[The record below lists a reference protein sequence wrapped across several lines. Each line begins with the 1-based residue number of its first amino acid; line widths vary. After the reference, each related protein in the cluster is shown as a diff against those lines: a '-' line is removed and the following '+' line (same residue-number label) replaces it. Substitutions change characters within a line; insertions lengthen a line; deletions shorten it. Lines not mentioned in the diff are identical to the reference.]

1 MRGLK
6 YILFMLALILSVSM
20 KGQYN
25 PTNPAEPGVYYTLT
39 LGVTPSGAGSFNINT
54 VTSYSEGTNVSLR
67 AYTNT
72 NFAFVAWEED
82 GVVISTSTSFTY
94 KMTAKNTKLIARYKY
109 NPSNPGEPTMPD
121 SPVYSILTLGCTPS
135 SAGYFNISS
144 GNKYEV
150 GSSVSLRAYTNSNFT
165 FVNWTENGE
174 VISTSNQF
182 TYVMKADNPK
192 LVANYKYTP
201 SSPGEPSE
209 PKIFHKLHLN
219 CNPSSG
225 GYFNVSSGNN
235 YQENSSV
242 SLRAYSNQYYTF
254 VNWTIGDSVVS
265 NNYSFSYIMPKHDV
279 TLTANYTYNYNPSNP
294 DEPNKPALTDVN
306 LYGMTENGVR
316 GQKITFPLFLENSQ
330 SVYGVILDVQFP
342 EGFKAHT
349 SEINSAGRA
358 SGHELK
364 ISELGNNNFR
374 IFIQGENPFE
384 SDNGKLFE
392 IPVTIPD
399 TTRMGYN
406 YPIILS
412 HGVMLGAD
420 NSQSLISAR
429 NGYIYVE
436 KISEDGLYAKYSY
449 DKLQGRVKF
458 TNQSSGKAVSY
469 LWDFG
474 DGTTSTEKDPLHVY
488 AKSGYYTVKLTAKGE
503 IDEDIAESTVLIN
516 DESSWKVEGTFYL
529 SDEIKGVRYFTTAES
544 LFDFIA
550 ARPIAGNIKVA
561 VKSGGDY
568 TYPLS
573 SSNVSKLR
581 TIQSSLVD
589 KAFTL
594 SFMKEGSGR
603 NSILSFGEKSQSIEP
618 DVVQLFISLGSNLK
632 CDGVETQLWGTA
644 FDAAK
649 ILSIKNQTIHSG
661 EKSSEVDFSSIS
673 PDLIFTWT
681 LAEEFTGVSGYE
693 KTGTRTIPSMTIV
706 NEAEGNRTLIYNIIG
721 TRDGQKFCEL
731 TNSITITPA
740 LVGIFSSLTP
750 LNGTISESTSVSLSW
765 NNIINAVYDVY
776 LWNANNQRPQTPV
789 VTGTT
794 NLRYQSNGFCQNG
807 NTYKWQ
813 VIARN
818 ESQTLASD
826 TMSFSIR
833 ALPNLHVY
841 AVDCSTPMA
850 GEKFTVQWTV
860 RNDGVG
866 STGETQ
872 WNDYIWLV
880 TDVYAGTVSSNS
892 SNNATLLAT
901 IPNVKALESGESYE
915 NKVDI
920 TLGERVYGNYY
931 IIVAADMYSI
941 TDIRWNAVGGSIV
954 NPYNPSQNGSP
965 YKHLYATTTASY
977 NNVYEQGEQPTLSD
991 NFFYK
996 KIDIAVQPLADL
1008 QVPEITSF
1016 VIPSVEPNLAAA
1028 ARQRKI
1034 GGYAP
1039 GGNYETP
1046 LITWEECYVPTPLT
1060 AAGLRNS
1067 TAFYSG
1073 KKIAVKVKVAN
1084 KGAKDSEKP
1093 FKTVLYISH
1102 SADKDNG
1109 QLYAIGSESYSQN
1122 IPAGGDATL
1131 TYTFYLPYDWYGD
1144 TYFYAY
1150 ADIDD
1155 NVYELANI
1163 QNNWGKSN
1171 KYNILLC
1178 PGADFQP
1185 NNINIPTSI
1194 ASSDEFNVSYKVTN
1208 RGSGIPYSHT
1218 WKDKI
1223 YISTNKDGLDDKAIL
1238 LKTIE
1243 NNGYFQGPTLPA
1255 SADGGGGPVIIAPEY
1270 FKFQGDNYS
1279 KNVSVRLSQ
1288 LAEGTYYVYVKVDSE
1303 DQVFEYDGEENN
1315 ILRSGP
1321 INVKLV
1327 EPDISVELV
1336 SISSD
1341 TLSTGDEIAVTW
1353 KLKNNGTGD
1362 IKDVKITDAFYA
1374 TANMDGTGGTQF
1386 AKVENNVWIAA
1397 GSEKTLRA
1405 NIKIPSNSN
1414 LNGIRYI
1421 YAKTNVNGTLKE
1433 LSSSNNTSGVIKSW
1447 FTYVTTPS
1455 TPTETVKKGANLTV
1469 RDLSMQSSVKPG
1481 DTATI
1486 TFVAKNNGDEDL
1498 ANIEV
1503 AKEVYVSTDYQSSVS
1518 NLTKCEV
1525 ISSTGTVAKLKAG
1538 ESRSLQLKFTVPEN
1552 WKGGLKYVYVYL
1564 DRTNH
1569 LGEKSTYDNNAY
1581 TTFTLEG
1588 NLPDLH
1594 VTDCQLPDTIM
1605 TSQDITLKFKIANNG
1620 EWDASNSMTLVYLSS
1635 SNSSTYNANQLASL
1649 STPTIPMGGD
1659 TEQTVTFSVADKK
1672 AGKWY
1677 VIIKADAYSN
1687 NNELS
1692 EDNNMT
1698 AIPVTVLQS
1707 PLPDLM
1713 VESVTTDEIITSGLP
1728 VKITTTVANNGKSVT
1743 RSNKWTETYYL
1754 SSSIVLN
1761 TNSAIQ
1767 LGSKSHVGT
1776 LDVDASYTSE
1786 ATFNIP
1792 TNVQGNYMLFVVT
1805 DATDAICEDNENNN
1819 SLRIPI
1825 YVNGAVDT
1833 PADIVIKNV
1842 DAPSSFKAGE
1852 DVTIS
1857 YQLSNEGEYTASG
1870 TLHDVIYL
1878 SKDNKWD
1885 KDDEMVGFATGNVT
1899 ISPGNTITRS
1909 ITGRIT
1915 NMPEGVYYVI
1925 VKTNSTKTITEK
1937 TVENNTGIMSTS
1949 IRLSFNT
1956 ITLGSSASLTN
1967 SGYYKLEINSG
1978 SEGKTVGFYLN
1989 HPNEANVGLY
1999 AAYES
2004 VPSTAKSDFHST
2016 ALLENQQE
2024 ILIPNVKVGNY
2035 YILAQDNASMINSTG
2050 NVFTV
2055 DGNSPERG
2063 NTPLSL
2069 SAKEIHFG
2077 ATTLSITEGGNG
2089 GWVSTD
2095 INGALFDSI
2104 MDFRLKMDKEV
2115 IPAEMVAYNG
2125 MTKSRVT
2132 FNLNK
2137 AKTGSYDVVS
2147 ELPDGTQATLP
2158 NGFRVIPGTNVNLGI
2173 KLDVPNVVRVGN
2185 YAPFSISY
2193 ANGGNTNIEIYGLY
2207 VELDNGYIA
2216 TTIKGFDKQESSIY
2230 LDLDTEGDS
2239 RGYMSIPPGT
2249 QKTINL
2255 FMYQTVATSHMNVY
2269 IIK

>member
-1 MRGLK
+1 MRGFK
-6 YILFMLALILSVSM
+6 YILFILALITSVSV

-39 LGVTPSGAGSFNINT
+39 LGMTPSGAGSFNINT

-82 GVVISTSTSFTY
+82 GEVISTSSSFTY
-94 KMTAKNTKLIARYKY
+94 KMPAKNTKLIAHYKY
-109 NPSNPGEPTMPD
+109 SPSNPAEPTEPD
-121 SPVYSILTLGCTPS
+121 IPVYSTLTLGANPS

-150 GSSVSLRAYTNSNFT
+150 GSSVSLRAYTNSNFS

-174 VISTSNQF
+174 VISTSSQF
-182 TYVMKADNPK
+182 TYVMKAGNPK
-192 LVANYKYTP
+192 LIANYKYNP

-209 PKIFHKLHLN
+209 PQLYHKLYLN
-219 CNPSSG
+219 CNPSGG
-225 GYFNVSSGNN
+225 GYFNVSSGNE

-254 VNWTIGDSVVS
+254 VNWTIGDSVIS

-294 DEPNKPALTDVN
+294 NEPNKPTLTEVN

-316 GQKITFPLFLENSQ
+316 GQTITFPIFLENNQ
-330 SVYGVILDVQFP
+330 SVNGVVLDVQFP
-342 EGFKAHT
+342 ERFVAHT
-349 SEINSAGRA
+349 SEVNLAGRA
-358 SGHELK
+358 SGHELDVRD
-364 ISELGNNNFR
+364 LGDNNFR
-374 IFIQGENPFE
+374 FFIQGENAFE

-392 IPVTIPD
+392 IPVSIPD
-399 TTRMGYN
+399 TARMGYN
-406 YPIILS
+406 YPVILT

-420 NSQSLISAR
+420 NSQTPISVR

-488 AKSGYYTVKLTAKGE
+488 AKSGYYSVKLTAKGE
-503 IDEDIAESTVLIN
+503 VDEDVAESTVLIN
-516 DESSWKVEGTFYL
+516 DESSWKVDGTFYL
-529 SDEIKGVRYFTTAES
+529 SDELKGVRYFTTTES
-544 LFDFIA
+544 LFDFIS

-561 VKSGGDY
+561 VKSEGEY
-568 TYPLS
+568 TYSLS
-573 SSNVSKLR
+573 SSNVGKLR
-581 TIQSSLVD
+581 TIQSSLAE
-589 KAFTL
+589 KSLTL
-594 SFMKEGSGR
+594 SFIKDGNGR
-603 NSILSFGEKSQSIEP
+603 NSILNFGEKSQTVDPE
-618 DVVQLFISLGSNLK
+618 VVQLFISLGANLN
-632 CDGVETQLWGTA
+632 CDGVETQLWGTS

-649 ILSIKNQTIHSG
+649 ISSIKDQTIHSG
-661 EKSSEVDFSSIS
+661 EKTSEVDFSTIS
-673 PDLIFTWT
+673 PDLVFTWT
-681 LAEEFTGVSGYE
+681 LAEEFAGVSGYE

-706 NEAEGNRTLIYNIIG
+706 NEAEGNRTLVYNIIG
-721 TRDGQKFCEL
+721 AREGQKFCEF
-731 TNSITITPA
+731 TNSITVTPA

-750 LNGTISESTSVSLSW
+750 VDGTISESTSISLSW
-765 NNIINAVYDVY
+765 NSITNAVYDVY

-789 VTGTT
+789 VAGTT
-794 NLRYQSNGFCQNG
+794 NLRYQSTGFCQNG

-813 VIARN
+813 VVARN
-818 ESQTLASD
+818 EGQTLASD
-826 TMSFSIR
+826 TMSFCIR

-841 AVDCSTPMA
+841 AVDCSAAMA

-860 RNDGVG
+860 KNDGVG

-880 TDVYAGTVSSNS
+880 TDVYAGTVSGNS

-901 IPNVKALESGESYE
+901 VPNVKALESGESYE
-915 NKVDI
+915 NKIDI

-941 TDIRWNAVGGSIV
+941 TDIRWGAIGGSVV
-954 NPYNPSQNGSP
+954 NPYNPSQDGSS
-965 YKHLYATTTASY
+965 YKHLFATTTASY
-977 NNVYEQGEQPTLSD
+977 NKVYEQGEQPTLSD

-996 KIDIAVQPLADL
+996 KIEVAVQPLADI

-1016 VIPSVEPNLAAA
+1016 VIPTVDPVLAAA
-1028 ARQRKI
+1028 APARNA
-1034 GGYAP
+1034 GYTS
-1039 GGNYETP
+1039 GGNYEAP
-1046 LITWEECYVPTPLT
+1046 LITWEECYVPTPIT
-1060 AAGLRNS
+1060 AAGLRHSN
-1067 TAFYSG
+1067 AFYSG

-1084 KGAKDSEKP
+1084 KGAQDTEKP

-1102 SADKDNG
+1102 SEDKDNG

-1122 IPAGGDATL
+1122 IPAGGEATL
-1131 TYTFYLPYDWYGD
+1131 TFTYYLPYDWYGD

-1155 NVYELANI
+1155 KVYELANT
-1163 QNNWGKSN
+1163 QNNWGKSD
-1171 KYNILLC
+1171 KYDILLC
-1178 PGADFQP
+1178 PGADFEP
-1185 NNINIPTSI
+1185 SNISIPASV

-1208 RGSGIPYSHT
+1208 RGSGIPYNNG

-1223 YISTNKDGLDDKAIL
+1223 YISTNKDALDDKATL
-1238 LKTIE
+1238 LKTVA
-1243 NNGYFQGPTLPA
+1243 NGGYFQGPTLPA
-1255 SADGGGGPVIIAPEY
+1255 SAGGGMVIIEPERFTY
-1270 FKFQGDNYS
+1270 QGDNYS
-1279 KNVSVRLSQ
+1279 QNITVKPSQ

-1303 DQVFEYDGEENN
+1303 NQIFEHDGEENN
-1315 ILRSGP
+1315 ILRSEP
-1321 INVKLV
+1321 IQVKFV
-1327 EPDISVELV
+1327 EPDLSVELI
-1336 SISSD
+1336 SISADS
-1341 TLSTGDEIAVTW
+1341 LSTGDEVAVTW

-1374 TANMDGTGGTQF
+1374 TVNMDGTGGTQF
-1386 AKVENNVWIAA
+1386 ATVENNVWIAA

-1405 NIKIPSNSN
+1405 NIKVPSNSG
-1414 LNGIRYI
+1414 LNGVRYI
-1421 YAKTNVNGTLKE
+1421 YAKTNVNGSVKE
-1433 LSSSNNTSGVIKSW
+1433 LSSSNNTSSVIKSW

-1455 TPTETVKKGANLTV
+1455 TPTEPVKKGANLTV

-1481 DTATI
+1481 ATATV
-1486 TFVAKNNGDEDL
+1486 TFVVKNNGDEDL
-1498 ANIEV
+1498 ADIEV

-1525 ISSTGTVAKLKAG
+1525 TSSTGSVAKLKAG

-1552 WKGGLKYVYVYL
+1552 WKGGRKYVYVYL
-1564 DRTNH
+1564 DRTNQ
-1569 LGEKSTYDNNAY
+1569 LGEKSTDDNRSY

-1588 NLPDLH
+1588 NLPDLSI
-1594 VTDCQLPDTIM
+1594 TECQLPDTIM
-1605 TSQDITLKFKIANNG
+1605 TSQNVTLKFKVANNG
-1620 EWDASNSMTLVYLSS
+1620 EWDASKSTTLVYLSS
-1635 SNSSTYNANQLASL
+1635 NSNSTYNATQLASL
-1649 STPTIPMGGD
+1649 STPTITKGGD
-1659 TEQTVTFSVADKK
+1659 VEQTATFSVADKK

-1677 VIIKADAYSN
+1677 ILINADAYSN
-1687 NNELS
+1687 NSELNEN
-1692 EDNNMT
+1692 NNMK

-1707 PLPDLM
+1707 PLPDLL
-1713 VESVTTDEIITSGLP
+1713 VESVSTDEIITTGQP
-1728 VKITTTVANNGKSVT
+1728 VKITTTVANKGKSVT

-1754 SSSIVLN
+1754 SSSTVLN

-1819 SLRIPI
+1819 SLRIPV

-1885 KDDEMVGFATGNVT
+1885 KDDEMVGVATGKVT
-1899 ISPGNTITRS
+1899 INPGNTITRS
-1909 ITGRIT
+1909 VTGRIT
-1915 NMPEGVYYVI
+1915 NMPEGNYYVI
-1925 VKTNSTKTITEK
+1925 VKTNSTKTIAEK
-1937 TVENNTGIMSTS
+1937 SDENNTGVMSTS
-1949 IRLSFNT
+1949 SRLSFNT
-1956 ITLGSSASLTN
+1956 ITLGSMASLTN
-1967 SGYYKLEINSG
+1967 SGYYKLEVSSG
-1978 SEGKTVGFYLN
+1978 SEGKTVGFYLD
-1989 HPNEANVGLY
+1989 HPDEANVGLY

-2004 VPSTAKSDFHST
+2004 VPSTARSDFQST

-2024 ILIPNVKVGNY
+2024 VLIPNVKAGNY

-2050 NVFTV
+2050 NVFSV
-2055 DGNSPERG
+2055 DGSGSERG

-2069 SAKEIHFG
+2069 SAKEIQFG

-2125 MTKSRVT
+2125 MTKTRVT

-2137 AKTGSYDVVS
+2137 AETGSYDVVS

-2173 KLDVPNVVRVGN
+2173 KLDVPSVVRVGN

-2193 ANGGNTNIEIYGLY
+2193 ANGGNTNIEIYGL
-2207 VELDNGYIA
+2207 VVALDNGYIA
-2216 TTIKGFDKQESSIY
+2216 TTIKGLDKHESSIE

-2255 FMYQTVATSHMNVY
+2255 FMYQTVNLSNMNVY
-2269 IIK
+2269 IVK